1 MFVSPAWRRFYLWD
15 CYLVFCVNIAI
26 EVKESGANGG
36 KFLMSVNFP
45 RNYCGQRKLP
55 RIKVSLSKQTRSS
68 TMKM

>member
-36 KFLMSVNFP
+36 KFLMSVNFR

-55 RIKVSLSKQTRSS
+55 RIKVSSSKQARSL
-68 TMKM
+68 TIKM